1 MYDKVTFFIDRSVI
15 EPQCNLA
22 SYLDNIMQVTDIKT
36 GEIKFLGEIENLR
49 ASVRFNGVFITGSLP
64 KYIYGDNIHVLDRRA
79 TTQAIEKISDNLHF
93 DVSLAKVTGLEFG
106 ANFVLS
112 KPVEE
117 YLTRLGN
124 MPRLE
129 RYGFNPSA
137 IYYKGR
143 GKKQQKGGA
152 FYDKI
157 AEAKEKNY
165 EIPVGLDKENILRYE
180 LRLRNHLARQM
191 QEQQVTASTLTNLNF
206 YRGLLDRYQRYYFSI
221 IKRRKSKSNVMGKIK
236 YVKDARDVLMS
247 KLLNKAGEGVVEDF
261 IRDLKEASVFKDPK
275 YYSRLKKE
283 LQGIATKSD
292 FTEDDDLIKELD
304 DEVKNCGAYY

>member
-15 EPQCNLA
+15 DPQCNLA
-22 SYLDNIMQVTDIKT
+22 SCLDNITQVTDMKT
-36 GEIKFLGEIENLR
+36 GEIKLLGGIENLR
-49 ASVRFNGVFITGSLP
+49 ASVRLNGVFIAGSLP
-64 KYIYGDNIHVLDRRA
+64 KYLYGDNIHVLDRRA
-79 TTQAIEKISDNLHF
+79 TAQAIEKISDNLHL
-93 DVSLAKVTGLEFG
+93 DVSSAKVTGLEFG
-106 ANFVLS
+106 ANFVMS

-143 GKKQQKGGA
+143 GKKQQKVVA

-165 EIPVGLDKENILRYE
+165 EIPIGLDEANILRYE
-180 LRLRNHLARQM
+180 LRLKNHLARQM
-191 QEQQVTASTLTNLNF
+191 QEQQVTASTMTELNF

-221 IKRRKSKSNVMGKIK
+221 IKRRKPKSNVMEEIK
-236 YVKDARDVLMS
+236 SVKDARDVLLA
-247 KLLNKAGEGVVEDF
+247 KFLNNAGEGVVENY
-261 IRDLKEASVFKDPK
+261 IRGLKEASVFPDKK

-283 LQGIATKSD
+283 LQSIATKSN

>member
-1 MYDKVTFFIDRSVI
+1 M
-15 EPQCNLA
+15 
-22 SYLDNIMQVTDIKT
+22 
-36 GEIKFLGEIENLR
+36 GEIENLR

-143 GKKQQKGGA
+143 GKKQQKVVA

-221 IKRRKSKSNVMGKIK
+221 IKRRKSKSNVMEKIK

>member
-22 SYLDNIMQVTDIKT
+22 SCLDNITQVTDMKT
-36 GEIKFLGEIENLR
+36 GEIKLLGGIENLR
-49 ASVRFNGVFITGSLP
+49 ASVRLNGVFIAGSLP
-64 KYIYGDNIHVLDRRA
+64 KYLYGDNIHVLDRRA
-79 TTQAIEKISDNLHF
+79 TAQAIEKISDNLHL
-93 DVSLAKVTGLEFG
+93 DVSSAKVTGLEFG
-106 ANFVLS
+106 ANFVMS

-143 GKKQQKGGA
+143 GKKQQKVVA

-165 EIPVGLDKENILRYE
+165 EIPIGLDEANILRYE
-180 LRLRNHLARQM
+180 LRLKNHLARQM
-191 QEQQVTASTLTNLNF
+191 QEQQVTASTLTELNF
-206 YRGLLDRYQRYYFSI
+206 YRDLLDRYQRYYFSI
-221 IKRRKSKSNVMGKIK
+221 IKRRKPKPNVMEEIK
-236 YVKDARDVLMS
+236 SVKDARDVLMS
-247 KLLNKAGEGVVEDF
+247 KLLNNAGEGVVEDF
-261 IRDLKEASVFKDPK
+261 IRELKEASAFKDPK

-283 LQGIATKSD
+283 LQGIATKSN

>member
-22 SYLDNIMQVTDIKT
+22 SCLDNITQVTDMKT
-36 GEIKFLGEIENLR
+36 GEIKLLGGIENLR
-49 ASVRFNGVFITGSLP
+49 ASVRLNGVFIAGSLP
-64 KYIYGDNIHVLDRRA
+64 KYLYGDNIHVLDRRA
-79 TTQAIEKISDNLHF
+79 TAQAIEKISDNLHL
-93 DVSLAKVTGLEFG
+93 DVSSAKVTGLEFG
-106 ANFVLS
+106 ANFVMS

-143 GKKQQKGGA
+143 GKKQQKVVA

-165 EIPVGLDKENILRYE
+165 EIPIGLDEANILRYE
-180 LRLRNHLARQM
+180 LRLKNHLARQM
-191 QEQQVTASTLTNLNF
+191 QEQQVTASTMTELNF

-221 IKRRKSKSNVMGKIK
+221 IKRRKPKSNVMEEIK
-236 YVKDARDVLMS
+236 SVKDARDVLLA
-247 KLLNKAGEGVVEDF
+247 KFLNNAGEGVVEDY
-261 IRDLKEASVFKDPK
+261 IRGLKEASVFPDKK

-283 LQGIATKSD
+283 LQSIATKSN

>member
-22 SYLDNIMQVTDIKT
+22 SCLDDIHQITDMKT
-36 GEIKFLGEIENLR
+36 GEIKFFGKIENLR
-49 ASVRFNGVFITGSLP
+49 ASVRLNGVFITGSLP
-64 KYIYGDNIHVLDRRA
+64 KYFHGDNIHVLDRRA
-79 TTQAIEKISDNLHF
+79 TTQAIEKISDNLHL
-93 DVSLAKVTGLEFG
+93 DVSSAQVTGLEFG
-106 ANFVLS
+106 ANFVMS

-129 RYGFNPSA
+129 RYGFKPSA

-143 GKKQQKGGA
+143 GREQQKVVA

-165 EIPVGLDKENILRYE
+165 EIPVGLDKANILRYE
-180 LRLRNHLARQM
+180 LRLKNHLARQM
-191 QEQQVTASTLTNLNF
+191 QE
-206 YRGLLDRYQRYYFSI
+206 LLDRYQRYYFSI
-221 IKRRKSKSNVMGKIK
+221 IKRRKPKSNVMEEIK
-236 YVKDARDVLMS
+236 SMKDARDVLIS
-247 KLLNKAGEGVVEDF
+247 KLLNKAGEGFVEDY
-261 IRDLKEASVFKDPK
+261 IRELKEASVFKDPK
-275 YYSRLKKE
+275 CYSRLKKE
-283 LQGIATKSD
+283 FQGIATKSN

>member
-22 SYLDNIMQVTDIKT
+22 SCLDNIGQVTDMKT
-36 GEIKFLGEIENLR
+36 GEIKLFGGIENLR
-49 ASVRFNGVFITGSLP
+49 ASIRLNGVFITGSLP
-64 KYIYGDNIHVLDRRA
+64 KYLYGDNIHVLDRRA
-79 TTQAIEKISDNLHF
+79 TTQAIEKISDNLHL
-93 DVSLAKVTGLEFG
+93 DVSSAKVTGLEFG

-143 GKKQQKGGA
+143 GKKQQKVVA

-157 AEAKEKNY
+157 AEAKEKNN

-221 IKRRKSKSNVMGKIK
+221 IKRRKSKSNVMEKIK

>member
-22 SYLDNIMQVTDIKT
+22 SCLDNITQVTDMKT
-36 GEIKFLGEIENLR
+36 GEIKLLGGIENLR
-49 ASVRFNGVFITGSLP
+49 ASVRLNGVFIAGSLP
-64 KYIYGDNIHVLDRRA
+64 KYLYGDNIHVLDRRA
-79 TTQAIEKISDNLHF
+79 TAQAIEKISDNLHL
-93 DVSLAKVTGLEFG
+93 DVSSAKVTGLEFG
-106 ANFVLS
+106 ANFVMS

-143 GKKQQKGGA
+143 GKKQQKVVA

-165 EIPVGLDKENILRYE
+165 EIPIGLDEANILRYE
-180 LRLRNHLARQM
+180 LRLKNHLARQM
-191 QEQQVTASTLTNLNF
+191 QEQQVTASTLTELNF

-221 IKRRKSKSNVMGKIK
+221 IKRRKPKSNVMEEIK
-236 YVKDARDVLMS
+236 SVKDARDVLLA
-247 KLLNKAGEGVVEDF
+247 KFLNNAGEGVVEDY
-261 IRDLKEASVFKDPK
+261 IRGLKEASVFPDKK

-283 LQGIATKSD
+283 LQSIATKSN

>member
-22 SYLDNIMQVTDIKT
+22 NCLDNIHQVTDIKT
-36 GEIKFLGEIENLR
+36 GEIKFFGNIENLR
-49 ASVRFNGVFITGSLP
+49 ASVRLNGVFITGSLP
-64 KYIYGDNIHVLDRRA
+64 KYFHGDNIHVLDRRA
-79 TTQAIEKISDNLHF
+79 TTQAIEKISDNLHL
-93 DVSLAKVTGLEFG
+93 DVSSAQVTGLEFG
-106 ANFVLS
+106 ANFVMS

-124 MPRLE
+124 IPRLE
-129 RYGFNPSA
+129 RYGFKPSA

-143 GKKQQKGGA
+143 GREQQKVVA

-165 EIPVGLDKENILRYE
+165 EIPVGLNEANILRYE

-191 QEQQVTASTLTNLNF
+191 QEQQVTASMLTELNF

-221 IKRRKSKSNVMGKIK
+221 IKRRKPKSNVMEEIK
-236 YVKDARDVLMS
+236 SMKDARDVLIS
-247 KLLNKAGEGVVEDF
+247 KLLNKAGEGYMEDY
-261 IRDLKEASVFKDPK
+261 IRELKEASVFKDPK
-275 YYSRLKKE
+275 CYSRLKKE
-283 LQGIATKSD
+283 FQGIATKSN
-292 FTEDDDLIKELD
+292 FTEDDDLIKELN